1 MSGHTVAA
9 ALDRAIG
16 VEPTP
21 ASITADHG
29 AGFMS
34 RALEEWAFRRG
45 VQLDVTRP
53 GEPTDNS
60 YIESF
65 IGKLRD
71 ECLNV
76 HQFAD
81 LADAHAHIE
90 AWRCEYNEHR
100 PRGSLGPLTPR
111 EFSLQRQEPRTAET
125 TLLSA

>member
-9 ALDRAIG
+9 ALDRAIE

-21 ASITADHG
+21 ASIIADHG

-34 RALEEWAFRRG
+34 RALGERAFRRG

-60 YIESF
+60 YIRSF

-81 LADAHAHIE
+81 LADAQAHIE
-90 AWRCEYNEHR
+90 GWRCDYHEHR
-100 PRGSLGPLTPR
+100 PRGSLGPLTQR
-111 EFSLQRQEPRTAET
+111 EIALQRQEPRTAEM